1 MLYFLKELTHEKF
14 SLETHSILLAIQKC
28 VVYVFHIVAIRI
40 IRLVAFAG
48 YALDLFQIHCYSAI
62 G

>member
-14 SLETHSILLAIQKC
+14 PLETHSILLAIKIC
-28 VVYVFHIVAIRI
+28 LVHVVHIIASRI
-40 IRLVAFAG
+40 VGLVDFAS